1 MLNIRHTLRSL
12 GEGGDTIVEVL
23 ISIAVISMILGGAYV
38 TTNKSLKGSRAAQER
53 SDALK
58 LVESQVES
66 LKSIAGGTNA
76 DAIFGAGTP
85 AKFCVI
91 NNTTVVTY
99 TNAGCKVGAD
109 GTATTAEP
117 AYNISISRT
126 NGNTFTVTNTWAA
139 IEKNGND
146 SLQMTYRIYEQ

>member
-1 MLNIRHTLRSL
+1 MLNIRSKLRSL
-12 GEGGDTIVEVL
+12 GDGGDNIVEVL

-66 LKSIAGGTNA
+66 LKSIAVGTNA
-76 DAIFGAGTP
+76 DSIFGSGTP
-85 AKFCVI
+85 AKFCVV
-91 NNTTVVTY
+91 NNTTVVVS
-99 TNAGCKVGAD
+99 TNAGCKVAAD
-109 GTATTAEP
+109 GTATTNEP
-117 AYNISISRT
+117 AYNISIART

-146 SLQMTYRIYEQ
+146 QLQMTYRIYEQ